1 MKKRV
6 IPLLTALCIL
16 ASGCA
21 AKSTASPAPES
32 ISVYRVLSPDYQT
45 GGRLLQEDLVVPK
58 TQGTPV
64 TQAVTALSEKPQSEH
79 LQCPLPADVMI
90 LDAVRGE
97 NSVTVYLNT
106 EYLKVSGIEKTIM
119 DACITLTMCS
129 ISGVDFVSL
138 CVGSEV
144 VEDKLDSEDFL
155 LFDNIISSQKA
166 QVRIYFP
173 KSDENALGSEYHTIS
188 FDDENSPERG
198 ILYALLGGP
207 ISGSLKR
214 AFPIGTIVLSVYTQ
228 DGVCS
233 VSLSGITADD
243 ESHTSEEAKLA
254 VYSIVNSLTSLS
266 GIKSVQILI
275 DGKKVQ
281 SIWGFNIYSP
291 LIKNDS
297 IIGSA
302 VTQ

>member
-1 MKKRV
+1 MKKR
-6 IPLLTALCIL
+6 IIFLLAALCVLI
-16 ASGCA
+16 SGCA
-21 AKSTASPAPES
+21 AETAASPLPES

-45 GGRLLQEDLVVPK
+45 GGKLLQEDRVVPK
-58 TQGTPV
+58 TPDSPITS
-64 TQAVTALSEKPQSEH
+64 AVAALSEKPQNEH
-79 LQCPLPADVMI
+79 LMCPLPDGVMI

-97 NSVTVYLNT
+97 SSVTVYLNA
-106 EYLKVSGIEKTIM
+106 EYYKVSGIEKTIL

-138 CVGSEV
+138 CVGTEV
-144 VEDKLDSEDFL
+144 VGDKLDAEDFL

-188 FDDENSPERG
+188 YDDENSPERG
-198 ILYALLGGP
+198 ILYAMLGGP
-207 ISGSLKR
+207 ISANLKR
-214 AFPIGTIVLSVYTQ
+214 AFPSGTIVLSVYTQ

-233 VSLSGITADD
+233 VSLSGITPDD
-243 ESHTSEEAKLA
+243 ESHTPEEAKLA

-275 DGKKVQ
+275 DGKQ
-281 SIWGFNIYSP
+281 IPTLWGFGIYSP
-291 LIKNDS
+291 LTKNDS
-297 IIGSA
+297 IIGST

>member
-6 IPLLTALCIL
+6 IVLLAALCL
-16 ASGCA
+16 LVSGCA
-21 AKSTASPAPES
+21 ANTAASPVPES

-45 GGRLLQEDLVVPK
+45 GGKLLQEDRVVPK
-58 TQGTPV
+58 TSGSPV
-64 TQAVTALSEKPQSEH
+64 AQAAAALAEKPQSEH
-79 LQCPLPADVMI
+79 LQCPLPDDVMI

-106 EYLKVSGIEKTIM
+106 EYLKISGIEKTIT

-129 ISGVDFVSL
+129 ISGIDFVSI

-144 VEDKLDSEDFL
+144 IEDKLDSEDFL

-207 ISGSLKR
+207 TSDSLKR
-214 AFPIGTIVLSVYTQ
+214 AFPLGTIVLSVYTQ
-228 DGVCS
+228 DGVCT
-233 VSLSGITADD
+233 VSLSGITPED
-243 ESHTSEEAKLA
+243 ETHTPEEAKIA

-266 GIKSVQILI
+266 SIKSVQILI
-275 DGKKVQ
+275 DGKQ
-281 SIWGFNIYSP
+281 SPSLWGFGIYSP
-291 LIKNDS
+291 LSKNDS
-297 IIGSA
+297 IVGST